1 MNLKTSRYLKEKN
14 YSFLI
19 FCGIAGPFIFIV
31 SFLIQSIFK
40 KGYSAL
46 KYPISSLAIGHNG
59 AVQIFTFICCG
70 LLLILFSIAVQKKI
84 NKKII
89 SILFALAGIGLI
101 ASGIFSTDP
110 VYGYPE
116 ELPFINNEFT
126 VSGKLHTL
134 FSLLVFI
141 NIPIICFIIAR
152 YFTVQK
158 QMIWKYYSVATGILM
173 LLLFLLTGFAF
184 NNFSGMG
191 SFAGLIQ
198 RLCVT
203 IGFVWIMLFAFHLF
217 SLKTY
222 PV

>member
-1 MNLKTSRYLKEKN
+1 MNPQPYRYQKENN
-14 YSFLI
+14 YSYFI

-31 SFLIQSIFK
+31 SFLIQGVFK
-40 KGYSAL
+40 KRYSAL
-46 KYPISSLAIGHNG
+46 KYPISSLSIGQNG

-70 LLLILFSIAVQKKI
+70 LLILLFAIAVQKKI
-84 NKKII
+84 NNKLI
-89 SILFALAGIGLI
+89 SILFGLAGIGLI
-101 ASGIFSTDP
+101 ASGIFTTDP

-116 ELPFINNEFT
+116 ELPFIKNEFT

-158 QMIWKYYSVATGILM
+158 QMEWKYYSVATGILM

-191 SFAGLIQ
+191 AFAGLIQ

-203 IGFVWIMLFAFHLF
+203 IGFFG
-217 SLKTY
+217 
-222 PV
+222 